1 MLNHTI
7 YVDTLANIFTLFYGS
22 FDNETLRQQWFYVSH
37 SPFVF
42 HNLKA

>member
-7 YVDTLANIFTLFYGS
+7 HVDTLTNIFTLFYGT
-22 FDNETLRQQWFYVSH
+22 FENETARPEWFFISFA
-37 SPFVF
+37 PFVF